1 MFSVRNGSTPGGASV
16 TTISVTADT
25 HASVVSQDY
34 LNTKET
40 HNWHGNI
47 KSVSVINV
55 DGADD
60 LYANV
65 NATVNPTVG
74 GNNCVV
80 IPGVAGASV
89 SIPTEGPGPVV
100 VRLVSTA
107 AVAYSV
113 EFR

>member
-25 HASVVSQDY
+25 HASVVVQDY
-34 LNTKET
+34 LNTTET
-40 HNWHGNI
+40 HNWHGNF
-47 KSVSVINV
+47 KSVSVVNV

-60 LYANV
+60 LYFNV
-65 NATVNPTVG
+65 DSTSNPTVG
-74 GNNCVV
+74 GDDAFVAPAVV
-80 IPGVAGASV
+80 GASV
-89 SIPTEGPGPVV
+89 SVPVEGPGPVV
-100 VRLVSTA
+100 VRLVSTS